1 MISASL
7 VKELRDKTN
16 AGMMDCKKALTDTA
30 GDLDAA
36 IKLLREKGIAKAAS
50 KADRDANEGVILTRI
65 DANGKAGV
73 LIEVNCETD
82 FVAKN
87 DNFQAFINELA
98 DVVAASG
105 ADTHEAALAV
115 AHKDGTIDD
124 FVKLKVIEMGENL
137 QFRRFAR
144 FAVAGEGVVASYIHL
159 GGKVGVLIEVGTT
172 KPETA
177 GNPAFRD
184 FVKDLTLHIAASNPK
199 GLGREDIAPELVE
212 SEKDIFR
219 VQLAETGKPAEM
231 IEKILVGKMSKFFA
245 ESCLLEQ
252 GFVKDP
258 DTTVKAMLEAKGK
271 EFGDTL
277 SIRRFIRFAVGE

>member
-1 MISASL
+1 M
-7 VKELRDKTN
+7 
-16 AGMMDCKKALTDTA
+16 
-30 GDLDAA
+30 
-36 IKLLREKGIAKAAS
+36 KGLS
-50 KADRDANEGVILTRI
+50 
-65 DANGKAGV
+65 
-73 LIEVNCETD
+73 
-82 FVAKN
+82 
-87 DNFQAFINELA
+87 FQAFINELA

-115 AHKDGTIDD
+115 PHKDATIDD

-137 QFRRFAR
+137 QFRRFVR
-144 FAVAGEGVVASYIHL
+144 YAVAGEGVVASYIHL
-159 GGKVGVLIEVGTT
+159 GGKVGVLIEVATS

-199 GLGREDIAPELVE
+199 GLAREDIAADLVE
-212 SEKDIFR
+212 AEKDIFR

-271 EFGDTL
+271 TFGDTL
-277 SIRRFIRFAVGE
+277 SIRRFTRFAVGE